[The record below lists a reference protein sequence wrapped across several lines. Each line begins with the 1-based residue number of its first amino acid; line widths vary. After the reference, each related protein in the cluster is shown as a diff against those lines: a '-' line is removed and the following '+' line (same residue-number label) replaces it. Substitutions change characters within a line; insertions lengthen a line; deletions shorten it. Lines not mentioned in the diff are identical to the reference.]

1 MASDPFCPRLYGLV
15 LQGVDVSAFEESA
28 VLHNDSGITKPISGI
43 TTFKGLVL
51 KDLQ

>member
-1 MASDPFCPRLYGLV
+1 MLW

-28 VLHNDSGITKPISGI
+28 VLHNTSGITKSIGGI

-51 KDLQ
+51 KTLE